1 MTAYEEMSSLV
12 NYIQP
17 TKFISFEFSARMY
30 VRRGRWGKRRQ
41 AGLRRKL
48 PSFKSGLVSGMRG
61 RETCPLLALRSLSIN
76 TQSRSQTCLSGSGS
90 QHWTGELGSKW
101 NVLECV
107 SDRQVVMTG
116 HLIQA
121 CLGLLEFPK
130 VFAAPWPE
138 LY

>member
-30 VRRGRWGKRRQ
+30 VRRGGWGKRRQ

-48 PSFKSGLVSGMRG
+48 PSFKSGLVSGRRG

-76 TQSRSQTCLSGSGS
+76 TQSRSQANDLFKWQWLPALDWRTWQQMECSGVC
-90 QHWTGELGSKW
+90 Q
-101 NVLECV
+101 
-107 SDRQVVMTG
+107 
-116 HLIQA
+116 
-121 CLGLLEFPK
+121 
-130 VFAAPWPE
+130 
-138 LY
+138 